1 MGLVEDLAEKFKNDF
16 SPELLRSRLFWRT
29 ARRLARSRWNKPD
42 WQADVVSLSYFL
54 AKTQQAFLGQGTVVW
69 ANLLFPPELLHAAGA
84 CPFYPEMASAVVASL
99 GLSPRFLDEA
109 ASAGFTRD
117 TCSFHRTALGA
128 ASGGFYPAPAMMLSA
143 SYPCDSASHT
153 FHYLAEKL
161 GSEYIGFD
169 VPAHPEPASLE
180 ILAGQFQEAA
190 LRLGERT
197 GRRESQ
203 VTENLRGA
211 LVLSN
216 RARALLLDVEEM
228 RRARPCP
235 LSGREL
241 PGQLSMITAA
251 FGTEEAV
258 QFYRMLRDQ
267 MAERMQSPDAGDAD
281 GERARLLWMHLRP
294 YYPNGLSDWLEE
306 RGARVVCDEFAL
318 CTWEEMDLDEPYLS
332 LARKVAGHFL
342 VGPADRRARAMA
354 AAARDYQVD
363 GAVHFNHWGCR
374 QSCAGAPLVRSR
386 LAEAG
391 IPTLILEGDCVDE
404 REYQEGQLRTRL
416 EGFLESL

>member
-1 MGLVEDLAEKFKNDF
+1 MGLAEDLRDRFKNDF
-16 SPELLRSRLFWRT
+16 SPELLHSRLLWRT

-42 WQADVVSLSYFL
+42 WRADVVSLGFFL
-54 AKTQQAFLGQGTVVW
+54 ERTEQAFMGKGTVVW
-69 ANLLFPPELLHAAGA
+69 ANLLFPPELIHAVGA
-84 CPFYPEMASAVVASL
+84 CAFYPEMASAVAASL
-99 GLSPRFLDEA
+99 GLGPRFLDEA

-128 ASGGFYPAPAMMLSA
+128 SLGGFYPAPEMMFSA

-153 FHYLAEKL
+153 FNYLAEKL
-161 GSEYIGFD
+161 GAEHIGLD
-169 VPAHPEPASLE
+169 VPAHPDPVSID
-180 ILAGQFQEAA
+180 ILAREFEEAA

-197 GRRESQ
+197 GKRESQ
-203 VTENLRGA
+203 VAEGLREA
-211 LVLSN
+211 LVRSN
-216 RARALLLDVEEM
+216 RARSLLLDIEEL
-228 RRARPCP
+228 RREKPCP

-258 QFYRMLRDQ
+258 RFFRMLRDQ
-267 MAERMQSPDAGDAD
+267 IAERRDTLAVT
-281 GERARLLWMHLRP
+281 ERARLLWMHLRP
-294 YYPNGLSDWLEE
+294 YYANGLSDLLEKHGT
-306 RGARVVCDEFAL
+306 RIVCDEFAH
-318 CTWEEMDLDEPYLS
+318 CSWEALDPDEPYLS

-354 AAARDYQVD
+354 ALARDYQVD

-374 QSCAGAPLVRSR
+374 QSCAGAPLVRSH
-386 LAEAG
+386 LQAEG

-404 REYQEGQLRTRL
+404 REYQEGQMRTRL